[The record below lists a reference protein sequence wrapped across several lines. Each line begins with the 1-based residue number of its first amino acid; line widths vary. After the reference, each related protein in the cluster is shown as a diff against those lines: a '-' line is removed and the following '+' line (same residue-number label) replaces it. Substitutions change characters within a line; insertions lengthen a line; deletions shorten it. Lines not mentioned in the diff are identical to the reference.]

1 MNKKIIYFIFGLII
15 ISFLSIFLSSKTG
28 YYEYQNNKKT
38 VFTEEKIKEFEKD
51 ISDGKNVNI
60 KDYITDESKDYSNKV
75 TDLGNNVSNI
85 INNSVNTILK
95 KSFNI
100 IEKLIK

>member
-28 YYEYQNNKKT
+28 YYEYQNNKKA

-75 TDLGNNVSNI
+75 TDIGNSVSNI
-85 INNSVNTILK
+85 INDSVNTVLK